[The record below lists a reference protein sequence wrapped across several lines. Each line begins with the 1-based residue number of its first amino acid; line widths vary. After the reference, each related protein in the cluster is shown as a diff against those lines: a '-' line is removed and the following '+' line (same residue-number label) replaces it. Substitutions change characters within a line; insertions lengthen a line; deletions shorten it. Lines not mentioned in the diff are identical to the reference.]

1 MLHIINW
8 TFCVEALSLARG
20 YMWSKEETLYHDL
33 NSFCFFCCFS
43 GCSAAWNYFS
53 VVCTMIELP
62 VGGACVLLLL
72 SLLSRNDDWL
82 FYTFKKFFF
91 SFLLK
96 KTEQFWRRISLKK
109 GFKTDISSPSVK
121 ECLHLHN
128 HMKCSVFFEVRRRH
142 LLDGVYGFQ

>member
-1 MLHIINW
+1 MIEGRNLVPRLKLVLL
-8 TFCVEALSLARG
+8 FLLFLGMQRSMKLF
-20 YMWSKEETLYHDL
+20 L
-33 NSFCFFCCFS
+33 
-43 GCSAAWNYFS
+43 
-53 VVCTMIELP
+53 CTMIEAP